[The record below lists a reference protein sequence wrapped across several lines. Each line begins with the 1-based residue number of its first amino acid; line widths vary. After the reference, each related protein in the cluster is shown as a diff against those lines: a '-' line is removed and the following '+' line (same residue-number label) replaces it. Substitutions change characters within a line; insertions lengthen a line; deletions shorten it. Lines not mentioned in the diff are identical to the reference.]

1 MATIDPQMN
10 EGSQINAV
18 LFDLDGTLLDTA
30 PDMTN
35 ALNLLLAEEG
45 KAPLSD
51 EECRDHVSHGSVAMI
66 RLGFGEPNVENE
78 KVFEQRRLRFLDLYE
93 KNLCL
98 DTKLF
103 VGMDETLLFLEEHDI
118 PWGIVTNKPAFLTL
132 PLLETLG
139 LRDRACS
146 VVSGDTLQQRK
157 PDPAPMFLAANECG
171 VLATECIYIGD
182 ALRDIE
188 AGNNAHMTTLL
199 ASYGYI
205 EASESPVDWG
215 ADGIVEYPEEILQ
228 WL

>member
-1 MATIDPQMN
+1 MATIDPKIN

-45 KAPLSD
+45 KAFLSD
-51 EECRDHVSHGSVAMI
+51 EQCRDHVSHGSVAMI
-66 RLGFGEPNVENE
+66 RLGFGESNVENK

-103 VGMDETLLFLEEHDI
+103 VGMDETLLFLEEHNI
-118 PWGIVTNKPAFLTL
+118 PWGIVTNKPAFLTQ
-132 PLLETLG
+132 PLLEAIDLF
-139 LRDRACS
+139 DRACS
-146 VVSGDTLQQRK
+146 VISGDTIEQRK

-171 VLATECIYIGD
+171 VLATECLYVGD
-182 ALRDIE
+182 ALRDIQ
-188 AGNNAHMTTLL
+188 AGNRAHMTTLL

-205 EASESPVDWG
+205 DASESPVDWG